1 MFNLGSASS
10 YVSLESISRQT
21 TTSRL
26 LFQILVLQ
34 LFYYLSALVLFAVTC
49 VLLGYHFSWHWL
61 FLWNM
66 VSLEN
71 SLGLTLIILW
81 LLDTLLAV
89 IFITFIIGRSKL
101 AWDFAITIHLI
112 HFFIVTILNG
122 LPKNK
127 YWWILQ
133 IISASIMVVM
143 GTYTTRWI
151 ELRDTFFDGLSQQ
164 ELGQVANPDTELSD
178 LGQS

>member
-1 MFNLGSASS
+1 
-10 YVSLESISRQT
+10 
-21 TTSRL
+21 
-26 LFQILVLQ
+26 
-34 LFYYLSALVLFAVTC
+34 
-49 VLLGYHFSWHWL
+49 
-61 FLWNM
+61 M

-112 HFFIVTILNG
+112 HFLIVTILNG
-122 LPKNK
+122 LPKNI